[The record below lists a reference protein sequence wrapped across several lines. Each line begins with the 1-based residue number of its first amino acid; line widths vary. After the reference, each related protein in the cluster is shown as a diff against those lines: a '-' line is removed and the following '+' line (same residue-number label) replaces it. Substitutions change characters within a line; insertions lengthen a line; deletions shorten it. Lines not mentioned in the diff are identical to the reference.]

1 MLHVR
6 SGDQQIDSE
15 TGGGWWRG
23 VPRTAPLAFV
33 GATVFVSGL
42 FVLASAGTRFA
53 LPVYGW
59 IALMAALLCLPVGMV
74 GLVAAVVET
83 AIGRAG
89 LGGWRRLEDAR
100 RNRRGTLRRGV
111 RYAGWLWLSNGLAL
125 WLATIASQF
134 GG

>member
-1 MLHVR
+1 MLHAR
-6 SGDQQIDSE
+6 SADEQADGEID
-15 TGGGWWRG
+15 GGWWRG
-23 VPRTAPLAFV
+23 APRTASLAFV

-59 IALMAALLCLPVGMV
+59 IAVMAALLCLPVGAV
-74 GLVAAVVET
+74 GLAAAAVET

-89 LGGWRRLEDAR
+89 LGGWRRLEGTQR
-100 RNRRGTLRRGV
+100 SRRGTLRRGV

-125 WLATIASQF
+125 WLATVASQF